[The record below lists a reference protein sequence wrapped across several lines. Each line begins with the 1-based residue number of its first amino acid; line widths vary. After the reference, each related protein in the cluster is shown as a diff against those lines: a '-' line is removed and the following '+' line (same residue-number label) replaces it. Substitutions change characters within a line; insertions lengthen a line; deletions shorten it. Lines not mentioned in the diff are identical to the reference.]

1 MKFLFPKEFGTN
13 LGPGLIIA
21 LAKNTL
27 PIGLSNM
34 YRRRV

>member
-1 MKFLFPKEFGTN
+1 MKFLFPKEFGTI
-13 LGPGLIIA
+13 LGPIA